1 MRMNGDLDQ
10 LEEKISQFTQAY
22 LELRAENAD
31 LRDALAA
38 AEAQNASL
46 QQKIEEASRRLEI
59 LLRQIPALAQTEQ

>member
-1 MRMNGDLDQ
+1 MNGDLDQ

>member
-1 MRMNGDLDQ
+1 MNGDLDQ
-10 LEEKISQFTQAY
+10 LEQKISQFTQAY
-22 LELRAENAD
+22 LVLRAENAD

>member
-1 MRMNGDLDQ
+1 MNGDLDQ

-31 LRDALAA
+31 LRNALAA